1 MRSKSERSIG
11 NKLEDRGIV
20 YWYDSVQDLDGGI
33 CSPDF
38 WIRKD
43 SGLFVIW
50 EHLGLLGDP
59 KYDKQN
65 ERKIEIYHDME
76 FREHT
81 NLILTTEE
89 DIENRGVLD
98 GIIERFLLT

>member
-65 ERKIEIYHDME
+65 ERKLRYIMIWD
-76 FREHT
+76 FG
-81 NLILTTEE
+81 NILI
-89 DIENRGVLD
+89 
-98 GIIERFLLT
+98 